1 MFSRFFKGRTI
12 PAVAI
17 FLLFLLPSINLQA
30 QLKIFG
36 TAKKYAF
43 YSAAKGD
50 TPYSVAKN
58 FNIPIEDFYK
68 YNPLAKTG
76 IREGEELMIPA
87 PFSFQTAVGKTDKN
101 SKRVKYVVER
111 RETLYSIAKTF
122 NTTQEEI
129 LRLNP
134 SLTGSLSNGTV
145 LIIPG
150 PASLL
155 ENTPTPKEENLQA
168 GEYRIVK
175 GDNYFQLQ
183 QRFGVSQS
191 ELENLNPELKN
202 GFKLGMVI
210 KIPSKKT
217 VEAATPQAGNH
228 LPVKEIVKP
237 EISQEA
243 AKPMDVPNLNKR
255 FNVGIYLPFC
265 QNISDSIRVAQHSNS
280 YLDFYSGILLASDV
294 MTQAGMK
301 LKLYVYDTYH
311 DSDVVN
317 TLVKKPEFLSLDLI
331 IGPVYPNDQKI
342 VAELSFKNR
351 IPMVSPLSPDN
362 RFVLKTPGYYLIN
375 PGKRLRLAS
384 TADYISTNFASKNL
398 IMLHHGAYSGDGK
411 YLFDRLTQKLGAR
424 NLRSYNILTE
434 DALGL
439 EELLKDSLENVFIL
453 AEGSEANVSVAM
465 TRLNTVSKSHK
476 VRVIGLQEYTK
487 MQSIDIEY
495 MHNTNLLYL
504 APFFIDY
511 GNPKVNKFIEKYRLD
526 FGSEPTQ
533 YSFQGYDIALHFF
546 ASLVKAGK
554 NFPATNPNPGVDLLQ
569 AEYNF
574 LKPSQ
579 LGGYINGSFYVVE
592 YTNNYE
598 VRIIEKIKGSL
609 ASEYGDGR
617 DSEKA
622 GFEQ

>member
-1 MFSRFFKGRTI
+1 M
-12 PAVAI
+12 
-17 FLLFLLPSINLQA
+17 
-30 QLKIFG
+30 
-36 TAKKYAF
+36 
-43 YSAAKGD
+43 
-50 TPYSVAKN
+50 
-58 FNIPIEDFYK
+58 
-68 YNPLAKTG
+68 
-76 IREGEELMIPA
+76 
-87 PFSFQTAVGKTDKN
+87 
-101 SKRVKYVVER
+101 
-111 RETLYSIAKTF
+111 
-122 NTTQEEI
+122 
-129 LRLNP
+129 
-134 SLTGSLSNGTV
+134 
-145 LIIPG
+145 
-150 PASLL
+150 
-155 ENTPTPKEENLQA
+155 
-168 GEYRIVK
+168 
-175 GDNYFQLQ
+175 
-183 QRFGVSQS
+183 
-191 ELENLNPELKN
+191 
-202 GFKLGMVI
+202 
-210 KIPSKKT
+210 
-217 VEAATPQAGNH
+217 
-228 LPVKEIVKP
+228 
-237 EISQEA
+237 
-243 AKPMDVPNLNKR
+243 
-255 FNVGIYLPFC
+255 
-265 QNISDSIRVAQHSNS
+265 
-280 YLDFYSGILLASDV
+280 
-294 MTQAGMK
+294 
-301 LKLYVYDTYH
+301 
-311 DSDVVN
+311 
-317 TLVKKPEFLSLDLI
+317 
-331 IGPVYPNDQKI
+331 
-342 VAELSFKNR
+342 
-351 IPMVSPLSPDN
+351 
-362 RFVLKTPGYYLIN
+362 
-375 PGKRLRLAS
+375 
-384 TADYISTNFASKNL
+384 
-398 IMLHHGAYSGDGK
+398 
-411 YLFDRLTQKLGAR
+411 
-424 NLRSYNILTE
+424 RSYNILTE

-439 EELLKDSLENVFIL
+439 EELLTDSLENVFIL